1 MFPLKVSLK
10 YKRLKTYSSIFIKF
24 CIYGGRNTRIEQNSV
39 PDFLNTGSLQIPV
52 AIVHFNTSIM
62 SLWMID
68 VKERFII
75 IFFDR
80 SRDGRLARKI
90 LVGKSYNSPGK
101 IHNTLEMVWSLNKN
115 FPEISDCLLKLVM
128 SSACSGSCLFKI
140 KFQKF
145 ETINPLNFLVLQ
157 KVLYMVNLLSI
168 KYIIWLSKFHQSS
181 NNASR

>member
-1 MFPLKVSLK
+1 
-10 YKRLKTYSSIFIKF
+10 
-24 CIYGGRNTRIEQNSV
+24 
-39 PDFLNTGSLQIPV
+39 
-52 AIVHFNTSIM
+52 
-62 SLWMID
+62 MID

-168 KYIIWLSKFHQSS
+168 KYIPSPMILPTKSANFKFNYQLTRRLQPSCNRLTPAYQQNYKHY
-181 NNASR
+181 